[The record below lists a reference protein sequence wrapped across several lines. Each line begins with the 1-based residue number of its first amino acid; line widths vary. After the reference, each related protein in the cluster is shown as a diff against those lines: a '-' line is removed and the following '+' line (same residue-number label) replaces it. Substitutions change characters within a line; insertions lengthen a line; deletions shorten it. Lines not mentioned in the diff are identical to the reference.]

1 MLDAF
6 QLIGFIPITDP
17 VRARE
22 FYVDRLGLEFVADDG
37 FAIVLRAHGNMI
49 RLVRTGEFTPA
60 QYTILG
66 WEVPT
71 LAPVITALTETGV
84 IFSRYAW
91 ARQDALGIWTAPN
104 GNQVAWFQDP
114 DGNVLSL
121 SSH

>member
-6 QLIGFIPITDP
+6 PIIGFIPVTDP
-17 VRARE
+17 VRARS
-22 FYVDRLGLEFVADDG
+22 FYVDQLGLEFVADDG
-37 FAIVLRAHGNMI
+37 FAIVLRGHGNMI
-49 RLVRTGEFTPA
+49 RLVRTGEFTPV

-66 WEVPT
+66 WEVPE
-71 LAPVITALTETGV
+71 LGPAITALTQAGV
-84 IFSRYAW
+84 SFSRYAW
-91 ARQDALGIWTAPN
+91 AKQDELGIWTAPN

>member
-6 QLIGFIPITDP
+6 PIIGFIPVTDP
-17 VRARE
+17 VRARN
-22 FYVDRLGLEFVADDG
+22 FYVDLLGLEFVADDG

-49 RLVRTGEFTPA
+49 RLIRTGEFTPV

-66 WEVPT
+66 WEVPA
-71 LAPVITALTETGV
+71 LAPVITALAQAGV
-84 IFSRYAW
+84 TFSRYSW
-91 ARQDALGIWTAPN
+91 AKQDAFGIWTAPN